1 MGLFDKRSGRET
13 EEDAVALTGVADV
26 PPGDAPDSSVAAGT
40 DSNGAVD
47 GDNEIVPSVDD
58 PASEPPET
66 TGVLDEYLKDDEDD
80 EDGIQGLPAVEGD
93 DVSEPGATGDADDD
107 LLSIFE
113 NEEEEDVDLSA
124 LTGSLEQIDIESLL
138 VEARDV
144 FARLEA
150 MTGG

>member
-66 TGVLDEYLKDDEDD
+66 TGLLDD
-80 EDGIQGLPAVEGD
+80 EDGIQGLSAVEGD